1 MEEIVLEF
9 LEIILV
15 GMKTVLEEREVLEF
29 LATGEMK
36 IVLEEDQIIMV
47 LLCLV
52 IGEIHFIDEIL
63 HVLIFYI
70 KFK

>member
-15 GMKTVLEEREVLEF
+15 EMKTILVEREDLDF

-63 HVLIFYI
+63 HVLIL
-70 KFK
+70 

>member
-1 MEEIVLEF
+1 MEF

-15 GMKTVLEEREVLEF
+15 EMKTILVEREDLDF

-52 IGEIHFIDEIL
+52 IGEIHFIDENL
-63 HVLIFYI
+63 HVLIL
-70 KFK
+70 

>member
-15 GMKTVLEEREVLEF
+15 GMKTILVEREDLDF
-29 LATGEMK
+29 LK

-52 IGEIHFIDEIL
+52 IGEIHFIDENL
-63 HVLIFYI
+63 HVLIL
-70 KFK
+70 

>member
-15 GMKTVLEEREVLEF
+15 GMKTILVEREDLDF

-63 HVLIFYI
+63 HVLIL
-70 KFK
+70 

>member
-1 MEEIVLEF
+1 MEETVLEF

-15 GMKTVLEEREVLEF
+15 EMKTILAEAEVLDF
-29 LATGEMK
+29 LATEEIK

-52 IGEIHFIDEIL
+52 IGEIHFIDKIL
-63 HVLIFYI
+63 HALILFI

>member
-15 GMKTVLEEREVLEF
+15 GMKTILVEREDLDF
-29 LATGEMK
+29 LK

-63 HVLIFYI
+63 HVLIL
-70 KFK
+70 

>member
-15 GMKTVLEEREVLEF
+15 GMKTILVEREDLDF
-29 LATGEMK
+29 LK

-52 IGEIHFIDEIL
+52 IGEIHFIDKIL
-63 HVLIFYI
+63 HALILFI